1 MRVWLMSTA
10 GDHDQVACRAAEM
23 LAWLGRSQADA
34 RTIEGLLRPDDSPDR
49 QSAFLY
55 AAVALGSMQALQ
67 QLRRMLDAG
76 TSVTVAAVDAL
87 AAAGSMADAERLLH
101 LAARDEALA
110 PVAVLAAG
118 HLGHPIDAAAARPTQ
133 RLLGGKPWTLAAA
146 QARLADPGELAR
158 ARHWYAL
165 ELMVRTGVRPQVVFD
180 ATARVHTQ
188 DAAVERLRKWFEQR
202 PRVLPE
208 GGWFYGGQ
216 PVA

>member
-1 MRVWLMSTA
+1 MT
-10 GDHDQVACRAAEM
+10 
-23 LAWLGRSQADA
+23 
-34 RTIEGLLRPDDSPDR
+34 
-49 QSAFLY
+49 
-55 AAVALGSMQALQ
+55 ALQ

-76 TSVTVAAVDAL
+76 TSVTVAVVDAL
-87 AAAGSMADAERLLH
+87 AAAGSAADAERLLH

-110 PVAVLAAG
+110 PLAVLAAG
-118 HLGHPIDAAAARPTQ
+118 HLGYPIVAAGRPTQ

-146 QARLADPGELAR
+146 LARLADPGELAR
-158 ARHWYAL
+158 ARRWHAL
-165 ELMVRTGVRPQVVFD
+165 ELMVRTGVRPQIVFD

-188 DAAVERLRKWFEQR
+188 DAAVARLRKWFEER